1 MEESELWE
9 HHGSAFLIECRG
21 VGLPQG
27 SASSKTAV
35 VYRDGFRPTI
45 EVMRAGHRRGGVAT
59 GNLTRDPSEEK

>member
-1 MEESELWE
+1 MGTPW
-9 HHGSAFLIECRG
+9 GGAFLIECRG

-27 SASSKTAV
+27 WASDSSKTAV
-35 VYRDGFRPTI
+35 VHRDGFKPTI